1 MFKYLN
7 GVYPT
12 AYIYRCKFGE
22 VLYLDDGMVVDNHYH
37 IRRREV
43 VVQLVSLFTCEE
55 SYANYVFDN
64 WRASRPVYVRSVNST
79 NDDVL
84 VSITTE
90 LNTTVQYLYH
100 MKYIITEEQYFKLP
114 ENEKALFWIR
124 RRFNR
129 VEEELKGTFELMEF
143 DICRIDN
150 YDKFE
155 NKFFSVLMDGL
166 HPYFYDDPNIDN
178 IAYDAMLNILKD
190 LFYVE
195 CTEFYADG
203 REKC

>member
-1 MFKYLN
+1 MEKLMFKYLN

-55 SYANYVFDN
+55 SYADYVFDN

-90 LNTTVQYLYH
+90 LNTTV
-100 MKYIITEEQYFKLP
+100 
-114 ENEKALFWIR
+114 
-124 RRFNR
+124 
-129 VEEELKGTFELMEF
+129 
-143 DICRIDN
+143 
-150 YDKFE
+150 
-155 NKFFSVLMDGL
+155 
-166 HPYFYDDPNIDN
+166 
-178 IAYDAMLNILKD
+178 
-190 LFYVE
+190 
-195 CTEFYADG
+195 
-203 REKC
+203 

>member
-43 VVQLVSLFTCEE
+43 VTRLVSLFTCEE
-55 SYANYVFDN
+55 SYADYVFDN

-84 VSITTE
+84 VPLTTE

-100 MKYIITEEQYFKLP
+100 MKYIITEEQYAKLP
-114 ENEKALFWIR
+114 ENKRALFWIK
-124 RRFNR
+124 RRFDL
-129 VEEELKGTFELMEF
+129 VKKELKETFKHMKF
-143 DICRIDN
+143 DICRIDD
-150 YDKFE
+150 YEKFE
-155 NKFFSVLMDGL
+155 KKFFTVLMDGL
-166 HPYFYDDPNIDN
+166 HPYFYDDENIGTVE
-178 IAYDAMLNILKD
+178 YDAMYELLKD
-190 LFYVE
+190 YFYVE
-195 CTEFYADG
+195 CTEFYFAG

>member
-1 MFKYLN
+1 MEKLMFRYLN

-84 VSITTE
+84 VPITYE
-90 LNTTVQYLYH
+90 LNTTV
-100 MKYIITEEQYFKLP
+100 
-114 ENEKALFWIR
+114 
-124 RRFNR
+124 
-129 VEEELKGTFELMEF
+129 
-143 DICRIDN
+143 
-150 YDKFE
+150 
-155 NKFFSVLMDGL
+155 
-166 HPYFYDDPNIDN
+166 
-178 IAYDAMLNILKD
+178 
-190 LFYVE
+190 
-195 CTEFYADG
+195 
-203 REKC
+203 

>member
-1 MFKYLN
+1 MEKLMFKYLN

-55 SYANYVFDN
+55 SYADYVFDN

-84 VSITTE
+84 VLITYE
-90 LNTTVQYLYH
+90 LNTTV
-100 MKYIITEEQYFKLP
+100 
-114 ENEKALFWIR
+114 
-124 RRFNR
+124 
-129 VEEELKGTFELMEF
+129 
-143 DICRIDN
+143 
-150 YDKFE
+150 
-155 NKFFSVLMDGL
+155 
-166 HPYFYDDPNIDN
+166 
-178 IAYDAMLNILKD
+178 
-190 LFYVE
+190 
-195 CTEFYADG
+195 
-203 REKC
+203 

>member
-1 MFKYLN
+1 MEKLMFKYLN

-55 SYANYVFDN
+55 SYADYVFDN

-84 VSITTE
+84 VPITYE
-90 LNTTVQYLYH
+90 LNTTV
-100 MKYIITEEQYFKLP
+100 
-114 ENEKALFWIR
+114 
-124 RRFNR
+124 
-129 VEEELKGTFELMEF
+129 
-143 DICRIDN
+143 
-150 YDKFE
+150 
-155 NKFFSVLMDGL
+155 
-166 HPYFYDDPNIDN
+166 
-178 IAYDAMLNILKD
+178 
-190 LFYVE
+190 
-195 CTEFYADG
+195 
-203 REKC
+203 

>member
-1 MFKYLN
+1 MEKLMFKYLN

-55 SYANYVFDN
+55 SYADYVFDN

-84 VSITTE
+84 VPLTYE
-90 LNTTVQYLYH
+90 LNTTV
-100 MKYIITEEQYFKLP
+100 
-114 ENEKALFWIR
+114 
-124 RRFNR
+124 
-129 VEEELKGTFELMEF
+129 
-143 DICRIDN
+143 
-150 YDKFE
+150 
-155 NKFFSVLMDGL
+155 
-166 HPYFYDDPNIDN
+166 
-178 IAYDAMLNILKD
+178 
-190 LFYVE
+190 
-195 CTEFYADG
+195 
-203 REKC
+203 

>member
-55 SYANYVFDN
+55 SYADYVFDN

-84 VSITTE
+84 VPITYE
-90 LNTTVQYLYH
+90 LNTTV
-100 MKYIITEEQYFKLP
+100 
-114 ENEKALFWIR
+114 
-124 RRFNR
+124 
-129 VEEELKGTFELMEF
+129 
-143 DICRIDN
+143 
-150 YDKFE
+150 
-155 NKFFSVLMDGL
+155 
-166 HPYFYDDPNIDN
+166 
-178 IAYDAMLNILKD
+178 
-190 LFYVE
+190 
-195 CTEFYADG
+195 
-203 REKC
+203 